1 MGCESVEK
9 IDLTW
14 ESVMNYLEC
23 IKGRVIFYE
32 LSDYPLLKK
41 GYAPRN

>member
-1 MGCESVEK
+1 VEK

-14 ESVMNYLEC
+14 ESVMNYLES
-23 IKGRVIFYE
+23 IMGKVIFDE
-32 LSDYPLLKK
+32 LNDYPLLKK

>member
-9 IDLTW
+9 SDLTW
-14 ESVMNYLEC
+14 ESVINYLESV
-23 IKGRVIFYE
+23 KGRVIFDE